1 MSFER
6 GLSELE
12 NIVDQLESNST
23 SLEDAMQLFEKG
35 TKIINFC
42 NNELTKA
49 EAKLQELTQDL
60 PQQQNR

>member
-12 NIVDQLESNST
+12 NIVDQMQKDST
-23 SLEDAMQLFEKG
+23 SLEDSMQLFEKG

-60 PQQQNR
+60 PQQQNP

>member
-23 SLEDAMQLFEKG
+23 SLEDSMQLFEKG

-60 PQQQNR
+60 PQQQNP

>member
-12 NIVDQLESNST
+12 NIVDQMQNDST

-42 NNELTKA
+42 NNELAKA

>member
-12 NIVDQLESNST
+12 NIVDQMQDDST

-60 PQQQNR
+60 PQQQNP

>member
-23 SLEDAMQLFEKG
+23 SLEDSMQLFEKG

-60 PQQQNR
+60 PQQNR

>member
-6 GLSELE
+6 GISELE
-12 NIVDQLESNST
+12 NIVNQLESNST
-23 SLEDAMQLFEKG
+23 SLEDSMQLFEKG

-60 PQQQNR
+60 PQQQNP